1 MTDASQIKLKNTLD
15 RIAGA
20 ILSGKNLNPPP
31 TRKIKYPCIICN
43 RPVQSNQ
50 KAIECDTCEKWC
62 HLNCDGRVSTPEYE
76 FFQNDR
82 GGVRQKFAEGMLIWW
97 VPKRPN
103 CEFFPWCI
111 KEKF

>member
-20 ILSGKNLNPPP
+20 ISSGKNLNPPP
-31 TRKIKYPCIICN
+31 TRNIKYPCIICN

-62 HLNCDGRVSTPEYE
+62 HLMIIRTEKHLPV
-76 FFQNDR
+76 
-82 GGVRQKFAEGMLIWW
+82 GVFLTY
-97 VPKRPN
+97 
-103 CEFFPWCI
+103 F
-111 KEKF
+111 